1 MHQLSNGHIEP
12 WSTTDMRGFADPP
25 HLNSVD
31 SQHMSNPAELRANTI
46 SPKFLDALSDN
57 TPDSE
62 LKIT

>member
-1 MHQLSNGHIEP
+1 
-12 WSTTDMRGFADPP
+12 MRGFADPP

>member
-1 MHQLSNGHIEP
+1 MHQFSNGHIEP

-31 SQHMSNPAELRANTI
+31 SQHMGNPAELRANTI